1 MAPVRRSPAAEVFHH
16 ASPIAIAHRGG
27 DEVAPENTVA
37 AFQHAWSLG
46 FRVLETDVHVTA
58 DGVLIAFHDAD
69 LERLTGRPGVLADR
83 SWEELRAIDLG
94 GGHRIPTL
102 TELFETFPDAVF
114 NIDPKADGS
123 VEPLAEHIRGHGAL
137 GRVNIGSFSDA
148 RIARMTEL
156 LGPTLSTSAGPR
168 DIARLLLAARGLG
181 RGPGR
186 HTCVQVPLNMK
197 GVKLTPQ
204 LVRGV
209 QRGGRQ
215 VHVWTVNDADTIR
228 MLVDWGVDGIMT
240 DRPSLLRST
249 LDELGRWHR

>member
-1 MAPVRRSPAAEVFHH
+1 M
-16 ASPIAIAHRGG
+16 
-27 DEVAPENTVA
+27 APENTVE
-37 AFQHAWSLG
+37 AFRHAWSLG
-46 FRVLETDVHVTA
+46 FRVLETDVHRTA

-69 LERLTGRPGVLADR
+69 LERLTGRPGALADR
-83 SWEELRAIDLG
+83 TWDELRSIDLG
-94 GGHRIPTL
+94 GGHHIPTMA
-102 TELFETFPDAVF
+102 ELFETFPDAVF
-114 NIDPKADGS
+114 NIDPKADAS
-123 VEPLAEHIRGHGAL
+123 VEPLASAISDHHAL

-148 RIARMTEL
+148 RIARMSEL
-156 LGPTLSTSAGPR
+156 LGPMLSTSAGPR
-168 DIARLLLAARGLG
+168 DIARLMLAARGVG
-181 RGPGR
+181 RGPAR

-204 LVRGV
+204 LVRGI

-215 VHVWTVNDADTIR
+215 VHVWTVNDAETMR

>member
-1 MAPVRRSPAAEVFHH
+1 MASDRRSVAAEVFRH

-37 AFQHAWSLG
+37 AFEHAWSLG

-69 LERLTGRPGVLADR
+69 LERLTGRPGALADR
-83 SWEELRAIDLG
+83 TWDELRSIDLG
-94 GGHRIPTL
+94 GGHRIPTMA
-102 TELFETFPDAVF
+102 ELFETFPTAVF

-123 VEPLAEHIRGHGAL
+123 VGRLAASIHEHGAV

-148 RIARMTEL
+148 RISRMIEL

-168 DIARLLLAARGLG
+168 DTARLLLAARGLG
-181 RGPGR
+181 RGPER

-197 GVKLTPQ
+197 GVKLNPR
-204 LVRGV
+204 LVRGL
-209 QRGGRQ
+209 QRRGRQ
-215 VHVWTVNDADTIR
+215 VHVWTVNDAPTMR
-228 MLVDWGVDGIMT
+228 MLVEWGVDGIMT

-249 LDELGRWHR
+249 LEELEVWR